1 MAWFFD
7 RGSRRFLHK
16 SRKEDNSDL
25 ILERLKQ
32 YLQSADGPIVM
43 LSGFWDDQRDA
54 ISYQELRML
63 VENGTL
69 DEATL
74 EEWQQDYSRLVAE
87 KMPEVWGDAIL
98 AGSVSQ
104 PVMDHIASS
113 FVFEPT
119 RTTVLE
125 WVRQRAALL
134 VTSCTQEQQK
144 AIAML
149 LEDQARNRYSV
160 DELAKL
166 IRPCIGLTKGQA
178 SAVRNF
184 YDSLVASLTEQ
195 HPRTSP
201 AKIHAQALDKAV
213 KYAEQLHRQRARTI
227 AITEM
232 AYAYNFGADEGV
244 RQAQDNLLLGRCVK
258 RWNTSGDERVCKR
271 CGDLSG
277 KEVGM
282 DERFFQAN
290 LPAYP
295 EAGLLPPIHPRCAC
309 AVEYIEVEPPA
320 VWPGETEP
328 GAVGETGLYGQGW
341 SVTTNTPKK
350 TENPSFGYVDMTQE
364 WLSSATPNSHQ
375 VRDAA
380 VLIQDGI
387 RYELDGNNVKFE
399 YKPYEKRIAELL
411 ESWFGGE
418 LFMLPKVQGKYKGIQ
433 TPDYLFRGERLD
445 LKELTTPNTDGIYNA
460 THGKKAKKQA
470 HTFVVDYSL
479 SGLSEVDMMLQIERV
494 FSHPHTSHVRR
505 IILIEGKKERLVGVF
520 ERK

>member
-7 RGSRRFLHK
+7 RRSRRFLHK

-32 YLQSADGPIVM
+32 YLQNAEGPIVM

-74 EEWQQDYSRLVAE
+74 EEWQQDYSRLVTE
-87 KMPEVWGDAIL
+87 KMPEVWGEAIL
-98 AGSVSQ
+98 AGSASQ
-104 PVMDHIASS
+104 PVMDHIASD

-320 VWPGETEP
+320 P
-328 GAVGETGLYGQGW
+328 LY
-341 SVTTNTPKK
+341 VTDTPSPNGIVNLECEDV
-350 TENPSFGYVDMTQE
+350 TDA
-364 WLSSATPNSHQ
+364 WLKANKPNNEEIEGIE
-375 VRDAA
+375 AFY
-380 VLIQDGI
+380 QDGKLYST
-387 RYELDGNNVKFE
+387 RMNGVELS
-399 YKPYEKRIAELL
+399 YSLHEKRIAEILQ
-411 ESWFGGE
+411 SAFGVKVR
-418 LFMLPKVQGKYKGIQ
+418 MMPKVSGKNLHIKTPDFLVSNEPFAADKDSLVRYDLKGIEG
-433 TPDYLFRGERLD
+433 TSKDAV
-445 LKELTTPNTDGIYNA
+445 YNA
-460 THGKKAKKQA
+460 VHDKKKQA
-470 HTFVVDYSL
+470 KNFVIEITKKTSL
-479 SGLSEVDMMLQIERV
+479 TADEIIGQSERL
-494 FSHPHTSHVRR
+494 FSRKYASFVNR
-505 IILIEGKKERLVGVF
+505 IIVIQGEKILRVF
-520 ERK
+520 ERKK